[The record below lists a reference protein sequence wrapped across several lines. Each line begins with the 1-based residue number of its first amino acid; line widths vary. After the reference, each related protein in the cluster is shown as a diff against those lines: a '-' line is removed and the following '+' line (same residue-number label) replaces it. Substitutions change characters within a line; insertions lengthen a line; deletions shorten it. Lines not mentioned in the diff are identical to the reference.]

1 MTIEELRGLF
11 GDYSVLMLEYGLTK
25 KYILKVYLSSSEI
38 KYPEYNGKQYIFM
51 TDTEL
56 DEITK
61 LAENSTDFIVM
72 TPKNGE
78 AYSCARL
85 IFYIPNIICKKVTL
99 SESIALFK
107 FGDDGKFAPSKP
119 YAFYEIFVDIALP
132 DGTEHTFKIPHNDFS
147 KMLENQ
153 NVKECYF
160 REVKEKNKAFIKSE
174 KELKLFRDALLSPDF
189 YEFTDSDKLFM
200 ELTDDDN

>member
-1 MTIEELRGLF
+1 MTTEELRGLF

-38 KYPEYNGKQYIFM
+38 KYPEYNGKQYIFI
-51 TDTEL
+51 TETEL

-61 LAENSTDFIVM
+61 LAENSTDFIVVG
-72 TPKNGE
+72 PQAGE
-78 AYSCARL
+78 VYSCARL
-85 IFYIPNIICKKVTL
+85 IFYIPNIVCKKVTL
-99 SESIALFK
+99 SENIAVFK
-107 FGDDGKFAPSKP
+107 FGDNGKFVPSKP
-119 YAFYEIFVDIALP
+119 YAFYEIFADIVLP
-132 DGTEHTFKIPHNDFS
+132 DGTKHAFKIPHDDFS

-160 REVKEKNKAFIKSE
+160 KEVKEKNRAFIKSE

-200 ELTDDDN
+200 ELIDDDN